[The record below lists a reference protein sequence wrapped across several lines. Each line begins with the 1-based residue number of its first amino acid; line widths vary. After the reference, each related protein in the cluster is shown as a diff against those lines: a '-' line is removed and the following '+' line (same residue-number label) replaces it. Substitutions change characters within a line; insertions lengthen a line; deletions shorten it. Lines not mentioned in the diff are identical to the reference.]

1 MDALKLT
8 FVNVGYG
15 EAVLLE
21 CSDRTRPGGNFVMVI
36 DGGSA
41 EPMEYLHT
49 QSGRIRLAEYLQSH
63 VDHIDIM
70 VNTHPHE
77 DHVSGLCAAARLFPP
92 QQLWQTLDGGF
103 CRHTLHPLHVE
114 AQNDAQRKC
123 LKGLSDWQDLMGQV
137 VLHGGAIRRLTAGDD
152 VRIANGFTVRA
163 LAPDAKGT
171 AALEQNLSS
180 LMAAPAAARAEKL
193 GRLDTALNNFSLILL
208 VEYHGFRIL
217 LPGDTNAAG
226 YGSIPGGSLQ
236 ADLFKVGHHGQ
247 RDGADLALLQK
258 VRPQAVICCAS
269 SDRRYGSAD
278 PGFLDMA
285 AKQGAKVFC
294 SDCPELP
301 AGMPVPP
308 PHHALVF
315 RIWKDRKWDA
325 RYE

>member
-21 CSDRTRPGGNFVMVI
+21 CPDRTRPGGNFVMVI

-123 LKGLSDWQDLMGQV
+123 LKGLSD
-137 VLHGGAIRRLTAGDD
+137 
-152 VRIANGFTVRA
+152 
-163 LAPDAKGT
+163 
-171 AALEQNLSS
+171 
-180 LMAAPAAARAEKL
+180 
-193 GRLDTALNNFSLILL
+193 
-208 VEYHGFRIL
+208 
-217 LPGDTNAAG
+217 
-226 YGSIPGGSLQ
+226 
-236 ADLFKVGHHGQ
+236 
-247 RDGADLALLQK
+247 
-258 VRPQAVICCAS
+258 
-269 SDRRYGSAD
+269 
-278 PGFLDMA
+278 
-285 AKQGAKVFC
+285 
-294 SDCPELP
+294 
-301 AGMPVPP
+301 
-308 PHHALVF
+308 
-315 RIWKDRKWDA
+315 
-325 RYE
+325 

>member
-21 CSDRTRPGGNFVMVI
+21 CPDRTRPGGNFVMVI

-92 QQLWQTLDGGF
+92 QQLRQTLDGGF

-152 VRIANGFTVRA
+152 VLIATGCKGYRRA
-163 LAPDAKGT
+163 GTKSVQPDGSAGGSPRGGIGQAGYGAEQFQSDPASGIPWVSHPAAGGHKRSGLWVDTRRQPAGGSVQGGPSWAAGRCGPCLAAKGT
-171 AALEQNLSS
+171 AA
-180 LMAAPAAARAEKL
+180 
-193 GRLDTALNNFSLILL
+193 
-208 VEYHGFRIL
+208 
-217 LPGDTNAAG
+217 
-226 YGSIPGGSLQ
+226 GSHMLR
-236 ADLFKVGHHGQ
+236 F
-247 RDGADLALLQK
+247 
-258 VRPQAVICCAS
+258 
-269 SDRRYGSAD
+269 
-278 PGFLDMA
+278 
-285 AKQGAKVFC
+285 
-294 SDCPELP
+294 E
-301 AGMPVPP
+301 
-308 PHHALVF
+308 
-315 RIWKDRKWDA
+315 
-325 RYE
+325 